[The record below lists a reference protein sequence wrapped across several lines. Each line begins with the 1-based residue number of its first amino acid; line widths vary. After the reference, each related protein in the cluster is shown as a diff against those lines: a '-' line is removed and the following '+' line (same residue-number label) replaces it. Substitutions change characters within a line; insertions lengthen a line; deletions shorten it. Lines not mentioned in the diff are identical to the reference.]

1 MSYLYDELPRPVKA
15 SLRMHLRGCE
25 SCQGQITRWQ
35 TAGQRLS
42 QWKLNTAP
50 AEVVVPWARP
60 ALGWGMAALFALGL
74 GVGIGRYSAPAPDLQ
89 ALRLAVEQPLRQS
102 MAAQVKEQVQ
112 NELQADWIAA
122 LRGRPQV
129 LTTDFRR
136 DLRAGLEQ
144 WTARAA
150 AAATEENQ
158 RLLIGLTDAYR
169 AERQQD
175 RQATLTLFDRAERAR
190 QAEYVSLRRAV
201 ETVAVVADD
210 KFQRTA
216 TELGQLA
223 SYAQAKFNPSLSD
236 EYLTPSTQNNLQ
248 ENQ

>member
-1 MSYLYDELPRPVKA
+1 MSYLYDELPRRDKA
-15 SLRMHLRGCE
+15 SLRTHLEECKA
-25 SCQGQITRWQ
+25 CQDQVTRWQ
-35 TAGQRLS
+35 TARQRLS
-42 QWKLNTAP
+42 QWKLTTAP
-50 AEVVVPWARP
+50 DEVAVPWAGP
-60 ALGWGMAALFALGL
+60 ALGWGIAALFALGL
-74 GVGIGRYSAPAPDLQ
+74 GFGIGRFSAPTPDLR
-89 ALRLAVEQPLRQS
+89 AFRLAVEEPLRQS
-102 MAAQVKEQVQ
+102 LAAQVKQQVQ
-112 NELQADWIAA
+112 NDLQADWVAA
-122 LRGRPQV
+122 VRGSPQV

-158 RLLIGLTDAYR
+158 RLLIGLSDAYR

-175 RQATLTLFDRAERAR
+175 RQATLTLFDRSERAR

-216 TELGQLA
+216 NELGQLA

-236 EYLTPSTQNNLQ
+236 EYFTPSTQNNLQ